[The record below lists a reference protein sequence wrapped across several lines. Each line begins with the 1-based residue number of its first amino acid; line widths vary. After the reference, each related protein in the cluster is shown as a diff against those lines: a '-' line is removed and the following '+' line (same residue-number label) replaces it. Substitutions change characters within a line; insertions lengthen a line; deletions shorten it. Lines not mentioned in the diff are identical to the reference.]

1 MADAPL
7 STAQTVADTSDWNR
21 LVSES
26 AREAFEMMIGAS
38 LENSDAEPDKVP
50 AEITA
55 VIGLAGPIHG
65 VFAIRCS
72 NAMAN
77 AMAVGMIGKEAMDDP
92 NQPWDALGEVCNIVA
107 GSFKHYTG
115 AVGQNSVLSVPTVIY
130 GCDYHIRPLA
140 QGTVLECVMQAEAGL
155 LHLRLDYKL
164 T

>member
-1 MADAPL
+1 
-7 STAQTVADTSDWNR
+7 
-21 LVSES
+21 
-26 AREAFEMMIGAS
+26 
-38 LENSDAEPDKVP
+38 
-50 AEITA
+50 
-55 VIGLAGPIHG
+55 
-65 VFAIRCS
+65 
-72 NAMAN
+72 MAN